1 LTPRLPQ
8 GKVAL
13 AKMQA
18 GDYDEAAVKA
28 KLEGLITGKP
38 VRPNESFEMTTR
50 TPEQTGHPAR
60 GRAST

>member
-1 LTPRLPQ
+1 
-8 GKVAL
+8 
-13 AKMQA
+13 MQA